1 MTPEDND
8 SVTLSSGNVFAD
20 MGLPDADELLIKAD
34 LASAITAILK
44 ERKLTQMQAAK
55 VLGIDQPKVS
65 RLMRSGL
72 YGFSIEQLIHLLG
85 VLGQKVSFT
94 IEPVAA
100 AAKREAKRKSTGKA
114 A

>member
-1 MTPEDND
+1 MTTEDND

-34 LASAITAILK
+34 LASAITEIVR
-44 ERKLTQMQAAK
+44 ERKLTQTQAAK

-85 VLGQKVSFT
+85 VLGQKVSVT
-94 IEPVAA
+94 IEAAAPPVKPVARS
-100 AAKREAKRKSTGKA
+100 KLPRKA

>member
-1 MTPEDND
+1 MTTEDND
-8 SVTLSSGNVFAD
+8 SVTLGSGNVFAD
-20 MGLPDADELLIKAD
+20 LGLPDADELLIKAD

-44 ERKLTQMQAAK
+44 ERKLTQTQAAK
-55 VLGIDQPKVS
+55 LLGIDQPKVS

-72 YGFSIEQLIHLLG
+72 YGFSIEQLIHLMG

-94 IEPVAA
+94 FEPVAL
-100 AAKREAKRKSTGKA
+100 AAKPVAKRKGPRKA